1 MSVTVTSLVHPT
13 MIKKIREGLKYAALN
28 QGHKMNG
35 HRNRVYIANAK
46 GHNILRIDW
55 KGQGKFIAYG
65 RESKDVTE
73 MVKEAIQRGCS
84 ANRVSPRPSPETIA
98 FVKSNPS
105 LQERLGKLAA
115 LAGLSLAVTGCSS
128 SGAMT
133 AFYSVVGSLFT

>member
-35 HRNRVYIANAK
+35 HNNRVYIANAK

-65 RESKDVTE
+65 RESKDVTD

-84 ANRVSPRPSPETIA
+84 ANRVPPRPSPEAIA
-98 FVKSNPS
+98 LVKSSPS
-105 LQERLGKLAA
+105 LQERLGKLAT
-115 LAGLSLAVTGCSS
+115 LAGMSLAVTACSS

-133 AFYSVVGSLFT
+133 AFYGVVGSLFT

>member
-35 HRNRVYIANAK
+35 HNNRVYIANAK

-55 KGQGKFIAYG
+55 KGSGKFIAYG

-73 MVKEAIQRGCS
+73 MVKKALRM
-84 ANRVSPRPSPETIA
+84 AN
-98 FVKSNPS
+98 VKPVHTYSPS
-105 LQERLGKLAA
+105 LQERLGKLTT
-115 LAGLSLAVTGCSS
+115 LAGMGIALTACSNHGGVTSIATIISS
-128 SGAMT
+128 I
-133 AFYSVVGSLFT
+133 FT